1 MQIHHYDAATGRYLS
16 TGLADRDAL
25 IPDGWIIP
33 AYATPAAVPAHNPA
47 AERAIYRAADG
58 SIPADHRQGAWTVE
72 PIPADPP
79 PPEPD
84 LADLQASACADIDAE
99 RARRALAPIE
109 YAGSPFDADSLARER
124 ISGLILR
131 LLRGD
136 GLPASWIGWRGAD
149 NVMHWAALDADA
161 VRVQISGLSS
171 AIEDREQALLIAAW
185 QHKAAVLALESA
197 EAVQGYDISAG
208 WPA

>member
-1 MQIHHYDAATGRYLS
+1 MYYYSPHTGEQIVTDA
-16 TGLADRDAL
+16 
-25 IPDGWIIP
+25 
-33 AYATPAAVPAHNPA
+33 
-47 AERAIYRAADG
+47 
-58 SIPADHRQGAWTVE
+58 PADWMGRT
-72 PIPADPP
+72 DSP
-79 PPEPD
+79 PPEHDRSSASAVWRNGEWVIERAASPS
-84 LADLQASACADIDAE
+84 LSDLQATACTAIDAE
-99 RARRALAPIE
+99 RARRAVSPIA

-136 GLPASWIGWRGAD
+136 GLPANWIGWRGAD
-149 NVMHWAALDADA
+149 NAMHWAALDADA

-185 QHKAAVLALESA
+185 QHKSAVMALDSV
-197 EAVQGYDISAG
+197 EAVQGYEIGAG